1 MNKFII
7 ALCFGIVFSSCS
19 SSKKTQN
26 TIAHKDL
33 PSSYNDQRNVALTRI
48 NRNTFLNDSILNNL
62 IDSAF
67 IYNTD
72 LQMAFQKIEMAKSN
86 LQFYKGKLNPEVNFN
101 LSSGIRRFGLYT
113 MDGAGNS
120 STDILPNKRV
130 PVNLPDFFTGFQ
142 ANWEVDFRGRLSNQK
157 KAAYSKLL
165 STEEGIKYIKTNLVT
180 EIATRYYELIGFDKE
195 LEIIKATITK
205 QKEALEYVKAQKD
218 AGKTNELAVLQFS
231 GQLQNLL
238 MLELE
243 IQQQILRTENSLNIL
258 VGRFPQTIQRNK
270 ESLYLANIQLE
281 KGLPSDLLNFRPDIK
296 AAELNL
302 NAAKLDVKAAK
313 AAFLPSFNI
322 LSGIGFQAF
331 NTNYLFRTPESMAFN
346 LLGGLV
352 APLVN
357 KSAIKANFNAAN
369 ANEIE
374 ALSMYQQKIING
386 YVEVVNEFAEL
397 NNLSAINAIAV
408 KKNEET
414 NLAVE
419 NALSLYKSARVPY
432 LDVIVAQQNALQ
444 SNIEL
449 INIAKRKKITALNV
463 YRSIGGGWE

>member
-1 MNKFII
+1 MKKLIFPLGLII
-7 ALCFGIVFSSCS
+7 VLSACT
-19 SSKKTQN
+19 SSKQTQN
-26 TIAHKDL
+26 TIDYKEL
-33 PSSYNDQRNVALTRI
+33 PSSYVNQSSESITKI
-48 NRNTFLNDSILNNL
+48 NRKEFLNDTILANL

-67 IYNTD
+67 IYNND
-72 LQMAFQKIEMAKSN
+72 LQMAFQKIEMAKSG
-86 LQFYKGKLNPEVNFN
+86 LQFYKGKLNPEININ
-101 LSSGIRRFGLYT
+101 LSSGVRRFGLYT

-120 STDILPNKRV
+120 TTDIIPNKRV
-130 PVNLPDFFTGFQ
+130 PVNLPDIFTGFQ
-142 ANWEVDFRGRLSNQK
+142 ANWEVDFRGKLSNQK
-157 KAAYSKLL
+157 KAAYTKLL

-180 EIATRYYELIGFDKE
+180 EIATRYYELIALDKE
-195 LEIIKATITK
+195 LEIIRETITK
-205 QKEALEYVKAQKD
+205 EKEALEYVKAQKD

-243 IQQQILRTENSLNIL
+243 IQQQILSTENGLNIL
-258 VGRFPQTIQRNK
+258 IGRFPQTIHRNK
-270 ESLYLANIQLE
+270 ESLYQANTILQ
-281 KGLPSDLLNFRPDIK
+281 KGLPSDLLNHRPDIK

-302 NAAKLDVKAAK
+302 NAAKLDVKAAR

-322 LSGIGFQAF
+322 VSGIGFQAF
-331 NTNYLFRTPESMAFN
+331 NSNYLFKMPESMAFN

-357 KSAIKANFNAAN
+357 KSAIKANLNLAN
-369 ANEIE
+369 ANEVE
-374 ALSMYQQKIING
+374 ALSYYQQKIING

-397 NNLSAINAIAV
+397 NNLSTINTIAK

-414 NLAVE
+414 NLAVD

-432 LDVIVAQQNALQ
+432 LDVIIAQQNALQ

-449 INIAKRKKITALNV
+449 INIAKRKKIAALNV
-463 YRSIGGGWE
+463 YKSIGGGWK